1 MKTILLIIGLIL
13 YNNLF
18 SQDEKSYC
26 NKIIIEDLFAY
37 ENGGGCFMIDDMI
50 FVTQS
55 RIFLLNQRKKV
66 KYKIGA
72 FYCERFTPILTT
84 NCNNLT
90 YFEKQQIINL
100 QVVYN
105 DSIHSLLQKMSSKKI
120 EKNGCQYN
128 IYKLRFSA
136 IYLGESK
143 CYIKKRNKFRLVN
156 IPEYLIYSFELIE
169 PI

>member
-55 RIFLLNQRKKV
+55 RIFYLIKEKKLNIKLGHLLRKI
-66 KYKIGA
+66 Y
-72 FYCERFTPILTT
+72 P
-84 NCNNLT
+84 
-90 YFEKQQIINL
+90 YF
-100 QVVYN
+100 
-105 DSIHSLLQKMSSKKI
+105 D
-120 EKNGCQYN
+120 
-128 IYKLRFSA
+128 YKL
-136 IYLGESK
+136 
-143 CYIKKRNKFRLVN
+143 
-156 IPEYLIYSFELIE
+156 
-169 PI
+169 